1 MHNPRL
7 AARYA
12 KSLIGLALE
21 KGQLENVFADMKW
34 LQGICKG
41 NGDFVA
47 LLRSP
52 IVKSDKKHKILDS
65 VTGDSVNGITKAF
78 IKLLI
83 SKGRESNLPEIA
95 SSYVAQYKEHKKIYD
110 VKLVTATPASEELK
124 NAIVNHLRS
133 TTEMQN
139 IELETAVDEKLI
151 GGFVLRVGDKLVD
164 ASIAYDLK
172 NIARQFDNND
182 FIYKVR

>member
-12 KSLIGLALE
+12 KSLIGLAID
-21 KGQLENVFADMKW
+21 KGQLENIYADMKW
-34 LQGICKG
+34 LQAICKT

-52 IVKSDKKHKILDS
+52 IVKSDKKYKILDS
-65 VTGDSVNGITKAF
+65 ITGDSVNGITKAF
-78 IKLLI
+78 IKLLVN
-83 SKGRESNLPEIA
+83 KGRESNLPEIA
-95 SSYVAQYKEHKKIYD
+95 SAFVEQYKGHKKIYD

-124 NAIVNHLRS
+124 NAILAHLRS

-139 IELETAVDEKLI
+139 IELETVVDDKLI
-151 GGFVLRVGDKLVD
+151 GGFVLQVGDKLVD

-172 NIARQFDNND
+172 NLSRQFDNND

>member
-1 MHNPRL
+1 MQNPRL

-12 KSLIGLALE
+12 KSLIGLAIE

-34 LQGICKG
+34 LQAVCKT

-47 LLRSP
+47 VLRSP
-52 IVKSDKKHKILDS
+52 VIKSDKKYKIVDS
-65 VTGDSVNGITKAF
+65 ITGDSVNGITKAF
-78 IKLLI
+78 NRLLVA
-83 SKGRESNLPEIA
+83 KGRESNLPEIA
-95 SSYVAQYKEHKKIYD
+95 AAFSSQYKEYKKIYD
-110 VKLVTATPASEELK
+110 VKLITATPASEELK
-124 NAIVNHLRS
+124 NAILNHLRS

-139 IELETAVDEKLI
+139 IELETVVDDKII
-151 GGFVLRVGDKLVD
+151 GGFVLQVGDKLVD

-172 NIARQFDNND
+172 NISRQFDNND

>member
-12 KSLIGLALE
+12 KSLIGLAIE

-34 LQGICKG
+34 LHGICKT
-41 NGDFVA
+41 NGDFVS

-78 IKLLI
+78 MKLLVN
-83 SKGRESNLPEIA
+83 KGRESNLPEIA
-95 SSYVAQYKEHKKIYD
+95 SSYVQQYKEYKKIYD
-110 VKLVTATPASEELK
+110 VKLITATPASEELK

-151 GGFVLRVGDKLVD
+151 GGFVLKVGDKLVD

-182 FIYKVR
+182 FIYRVR

>member
-7 AARYA
+7 ATRYA
-12 KSLIGLALE
+12 KSLIGLAIE
-21 KGQLENVFADMKW
+21 KGQLENVFADMNW
-34 LQGICKG
+34 LQAICKT

-47 LLRSP
+47 VLRSP
-52 IVKSDKKHKILDS
+52 IIKSDKKHKILDS

-78 IKLLI
+78 IRLLVN
-83 SKGRESNLPEIA
+83 KGRESNLPEIA
-95 SSYVAQYKEHKKIYD
+95 SAFVTQYKEYKKIYD
-110 VKLVTATPASEELK
+110 VKLTTAAPASEELK
-124 NAIVNHLRS
+124 NAILNHLRS

-139 IELETAVDEKLI
+139 IELETVVDEKLI
-151 GGFVLRVGDKLVD
+151 GGFVLRVGDQLVD

-172 NIARQFDNND
+172 NISRQFDNND